1 MSTISEKLLT
11 LKEDI
16 DAVYTKG
23 AQAGLSVTNDA
34 TAAGGDI
41 LSGKTAYVKGSKVT
55 GYIPTK
61 TAADVIAS
69 GANVSVPFGYYSD
82 PVNKSVAIAE
92 RATTTLGSAVS
103 SNKMTF
109 TATNAQATGYVTA
122 DASKNTATKTVSV
135 SANGKTVTAT
145 DGTNSISAS
154 VADGSATTPA
164 TTITSAPTISVNS
177 DGLITASNS
186 KTQSITPTVSVGYVS
201 SGTAGTVTVSGS
213 NTRQLVTKAAETY
226 TPSANKQTIQSG
238 QYLTGTQT
246 ILGDSNLTAANIKSG
261 AKIFNVTGTY
271 TNDATATASDIK
283 VGVTAYVKGQK
294 ITGTLASASIIP
306 SLVNTKWQL
315 YENLADHAGNLQE
328 LTLNLDY
335 TINNVQYKQLQFES
349 YADGADDN
357 TYLHGIETAS
367 NNKVTLYDC
376 TNSYHEWFESRVGD
390 RIITIYGG
398 TDIQNADAI
407 AFMQKVAAQLE
418 FTTGDATATASDI
431 LSGKTA
437 YVNGEKIT
445 GTISTLSAVG
455 PGIFGEGAVT
465 SATLNLPGTGSK
477 NAIRIAGTAFSSGY
491 VKPNS
496 TVIQAYSQLTNFG
509 DAAASDVVAGKTFTS
524 SAGLKATGTLASTS
538 TLYQEYEDMYYD
550 DDGNIV
556 MYASIPRTLIEDE
569 IEIYSHPGNF
579 GNANAANVL
588 AGKTFTSAAGLVAT
602 GTMPTLTTVG
612 PGIVGNF
619 GVVQQATT
627 STPAGNVDCVE
638 ISGVTMASGYVS
650 GTNTVVKACASFA
663 NFGDAEAAHVLAGKT
678 FTSTPGFKVT
688 GTMPAH
694 SGITTTLAAGESYQ
708 IPLGYH
714 DATTFVEAKSLAS
727 QTQATATA
735 DMIRSGYTAYV
746 NGEQITGTVTT
757 AIGGLTLR
765 GNPSTSY
772 SMGPGVGVYANVTE
786 PTYISPDTGS
796 SIQIWVPYDSFGNAT
811 AEDVVAGKTFT
822 SAAGLHVTGTATLGV
837 TLERAEDHRF

>member
-1 MSTISEKLLT
+1 
-11 LKEDI
+11 
-16 DAVYTKG
+16 
-23 AQAGLSVTNDA
+23 
-34 TAAGGDI
+34 
-41 LSGKTAYVKGSKVT
+41 
-55 GYIPTK
+55 
-61 TAADVIAS
+61 
-69 GANVSVPFGYYSD
+69 
-82 PVNKSVAIAE
+82 
-92 RATTTLGSAVS
+92 
-103 SNKMTF
+103 
-109 TATNAQATGYVTA
+109 
-122 DASKNTATKTVSV
+122 
-135 SANGKTVTAT
+135 
-145 DGTNSISAS
+145 
-154 VADGSATTPA
+154 
-164 TTITSAPTISVNS
+164 
-177 DGLITASNS
+177 
-186 KTQSITPTVSVGYVS
+186 
-201 SGTAGTVTVSGS
+201 
-213 NTRQLVTKAAETY
+213 
-226 TPSANKQTIQSG
+226 
-238 QYLTGTQT
+238 
-246 ILGDSNLTAANIKSG
+246 
-261 AKIFNVTGTY
+261 
-271 TNDATATASDIK
+271 
-283 VGVTAYVKGQK
+283 
-294 ITGTLASASIIP
+294 
-306 SLVNTKWQL
+306 
-315 YENLADHAGNLQE
+315 
-328 LTLNLDY
+328 
-335 TINNVQYKQLQFES
+335 
-349 YADGADDN
+349 
-357 TYLHGIETAS
+357 
-367 NNKVTLYDC
+367 
-376 TNSYHEWFESRVGD
+376 
-390 RIITIYGG
+390 
-398 TDIQNADAI
+398 
-407 AFMQKVAAQLE
+407 
-418 FTTGDATATASDI
+418 
-431 LSGKTA
+431 
-437 YVNGEKIT
+437 
-445 GTISTLSAVG
+445 
-455 PGIFGEGAVT
+455 
-465 SATLNLPGTGSK
+465 
-477 NAIRIAGTAFSSGY
+477 
-491 VKPNS
+491 
-496 TVIQAYSQLTNFG
+496 
-509 DAAASDVVAGKTFTS
+509 
-524 SAGLKATGTLASTS
+524 
-538 TLYQEYEDMYYD
+538 MYYD

-796 SIQIWVPYDSFGNAT
+796 SI
-811 AEDVVAGKTFT
+811 
-822 SAAGLHVTGTATLGV
+822 
-837 TLERAEDHRF
+837 